1 MASAPAIFVT
11 CSDQHRNGKTLL
23 ARLLVDYLLLEQRDP
38 FAIDLSHPEGA
49 LRAYFPGRTALVDF
63 DHVAGQIKAFD
74 TILAAPGRDYVIDMP
89 AQHLAKFCETFADL
103 QFREAI
109 RKAGFRLVVFFV
121 VDKGEESLKA
131 ATHAED
137 LLTPDLF
144 IPVRNEAVGSALPR
158 RFSGLTLSMPAIDPE
173 VVEIVNSRRF
183 SFRSFLLG
191 DEQPVPLRIRP
202 GLKSFLHGVMSCFRD
217 IEPALSLLN
226 LRG

>member
-1 MASAPAIFVT
+1 MASAPAIHIV

-23 ARLLVDYLLLEQRDP
+23 ARLLVDYLLLEQHDP
-38 FAIDLSHPEGA
+38 FAIDLSYPEGI
-49 LRAYFPGRTALVDF
+49 LRPYFPGRTALVDF
-63 DHVAGQIKAFD
+63 DEVAGQMKAFD
-74 TILAAPGRDYVIDMP
+74 TILAGPGRDYVIDIP
-89 AQHLAKFCETFADL
+89 AQHLAKFCETFTDL
-103 QFREAI
+103 QFRNAI
-109 RKAGFRLVVFFV
+109 RKAGFRLIVYFV
-121 VDKGEESLKA
+121 IDKEEESLKA

-137 LLTPDLF
+137 ILTPELF

-158 RFSGLTLSMPAIDPE
+158 RFTGLSLTMPVLDPE
-173 VVEIVNSRRF
+173 VIGIVNSRRF

-202 GLKSFLHGVMSCFRD
+202 NLKTFLHSVMSCFRD